1 MRASIALGMT
11 TKFTP
16 LRPLFLLLALS
27 LFSFAPEAATAL
39 CKGTDL
45 RKSLSAQDR
54 ARFAQ
59 QAAKV
64 PFHEGIIWEARKV
77 DQIIRI
83 VGTHH
88 AGDRRHRKVVADA
101 SRFLRNADLL
111 MLEMRTQEIGPQWD
125 AVYQNPKVLTRS
137 RGPYMSQLL
146 RKDLWDQLS
155 FRMQLYGF
163 TPDQL
168 NRIQPWFI
176 SGEVVR
182 GDCDPFGWDRSKGVD
197 ARLERIA
204 RSARVPMVS
213 LETLEESLRTISR
226 QPIRDQ
232 VRSIELDMQS
242 EAEIA
247 NMSTTLRSA
256 YHDGKLV
263 EGMLVNEA
271 FMYRDLNVSRS
282 EVARLQRSHDKYILD
297 ERNKNWMPRIL
308 ARKEKRIVVA
318 VGAAHLP
325 GQYGVLNLLRAKGYT
340 LTQVAR

>member
-1 MRASIALGMT
+1 MRASIVLGMNKT
-11 TKFTP
+11 FLF
-16 LRPLFLLLALS
+16 LRPLAFLLTLSLLALT
-27 LFSFAPEAATAL
+27 PDTAAAL
-39 CKGTDL
+39 CKGKDL

-64 PFHEGIIWEARKV
+64 PFHEGIIWQASKG
-77 DQIIRI
+77 DQVIHV

-88 AGDRRHRKVVADA
+88 AGDNRHRKVVADA
-101 SRFLRNADLL
+101 SRFLKKADLL
-111 MLEMRTQEIGPQWD
+111 MLEMRTKEIEPAWD
-125 AVYQNPKVLTRS
+125 AVYEDPKPLLRT

-146 RKDLWDQLS
+146 RKDLWQDLS

-163 TPDQL
+163 SPEEL
-168 NRIQPWFI
+168 NHIQPWYI
-176 SGEVVR
+176 SGEVVH
-182 GDCDPFGWDRSKGVD
+182 GDCNPFSWDRSKGVD
-197 ARLERIA
+197 ARLERVA
-204 RSARVPMVS
+204 RGARVPTIS
-213 LETLEESLRTISR
+213 LETLEESLRTIGR

-242 EAEIA
+242 EAQIA
-247 NMSTTLRSA
+247 DMSTTLRGA

-263 EGMLVNEA
+263 EGMLINEA
-271 FMYRDLNVSRS
+271 FMYRDLNVSRA
-282 EVARLQRSHDKYILD
+282 EVTRLERSHDKYILD

-325 GQYGVLNLLRAKGYT
+325 GHYGVLNLLQKKGYT
-340 LTQVAR
+340 LTQVKR

>member
-1 MRASIALGMT
+1 
-11 TKFTP
+11 
-16 LRPLFLLLALS
+16 
-27 LFSFAPEAATAL
+27 
-39 CKGTDL
+39 
-45 RKSLSAQDR
+45 
-54 ARFAQ
+54 
-59 QAAKV
+59 
-64 PFHEGIIWEARKV
+64 
-77 DQIIRI
+77 
-83 VGTHH
+83 
-88 AGDRRHRKVVADA
+88 
-101 SRFLRNADLL
+101 
-111 MLEMRTQEIGPQWD
+111 
-125 AVYQNPKVLTRS
+125 
-137 RGPYMSQLL
+137 
-146 RKDLWDQLS
+146 
-155 FRMQLYGF
+155 
-163 TPDQL
+163 
-168 NRIQPWFI
+168 
-176 SGEVVR
+176 
-182 GDCDPFGWDRSKGVD
+182 
-197 ARLERIA
+197 
-204 RSARVPMVS
+204 MVS

-247 NMSTTLRSA
+247 NMSNTLRSA

-297 ERNKNWMPRIL
+297 ERNKNWMPLIL